1 LQLKR
6 PREVE
11 YVIEFKQGWALVFYQ
26 SLCCNLHKH
35 FLYIYTYTYI
45 REGAPWFSE
54 ARCGGTA
61 GTCPG
66 PALPS
71 CSPLAVADKAACFAC
86 FVPLPRRL
94 GRLLHSSFCSIHPQS
109 IHHSARLSLLDSSCR
124 GSLACLS
131 LLIGRASPPPADL
144 NAALPCS
151 PSAAR
156 IAAPRTQ
163 EQVPLFFFPP
173 FD

>member
-1 LQLKR
+1 
-6 PREVE
+6 
-11 YVIEFKQGWALVFYQ
+11 
-26 SLCCNLHKH
+26 
-35 FLYIYTYTYI
+35 
-45 REGAPWFSE
+45 
-54 ARCGGTA
+54 
-61 GTCPG
+61 
-66 PALPS
+66 
-71 CSPLAVADKAACFAC
+71 
-86 FVPLPRRL
+86 VPLPRRL

-163 EQVPLFFFPP
+163 EQVPLIFSPHLIDSSSAAGTGTQQQFSVGNYYGNFSRQVRFVQPERIQMVFIHP
-173 FD
+173 SFVGSGIPLGKVSRPNGI